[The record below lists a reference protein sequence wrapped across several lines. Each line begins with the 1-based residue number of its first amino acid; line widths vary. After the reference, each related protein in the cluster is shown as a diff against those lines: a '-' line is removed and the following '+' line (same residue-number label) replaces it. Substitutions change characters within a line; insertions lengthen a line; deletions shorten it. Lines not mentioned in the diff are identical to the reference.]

1 MKIAALIPVLLLT
14 LTSAAQAAEPAG
26 LRLVES
32 SAARGIA
39 DRRPEGAAERFP
51 ADVGQVW
58 AFVNIANTAEPTEIH
73 QRWEH
78 GGKVRFDAKLSV
90 GKAAGWRTWSRHRIG
105 AKDAGTWTVTTV
117 GPDGTVLGTLAFE
130 IEPASTPTAGR

>member
-1 MKIAALIPVLLLT
+1 MKTALLTVPALLLT
-14 LTSAAQAAEPAG
+14 LTSAARAAEPG

-32 SAARGIA
+32 AAARGIA
-39 DRRPEGAAERFP
+39 DHRPEGAAERFP

-58 AFVNIANTAEPTEIH
+58 AFVNVANTAGPTEIH

-78 GGKVRFDAKLSV
+78 GGKVRFDAKLAV

-105 AKDAGTWTVTTV
+105 PKDAGPWTVTTV
-117 GPDGTVLGTLAFE
+117 AADGSVLGTLAFE
-130 IEPASTPTAGR
+130 VEAPATPTAGR